1 MSRKNKKQN
10 HKVNFRE
17 VLSKVRLT
25 EHFIDQVRKRFSMEA
40 EELDMTRLKIANPS
54 VKHPVLRNKIIVSK
68 PNIMFAFSEYLNIIV
83 PIDMETS
90 TAITALYLDGRDGY
104 NI

>member
-1 MSRKNKKQN
+1 MSSKSKSKKSRF
-10 HKVNFRE
+10 NFRE
-17 VLSKVRLT
+17 ILSNIRVT
-25 EHFIDQVRKRFSMEA
+25 EHFEDQVKMRFDMSVED
-40 EELDMTRLKIANPS
+40 LDFSRLKIANIA
-54 VKHPVLRNKIIVSK
+54 VKHSVLRNKIITAK

-83 PIDMETS
+83 PIDMQTS

>member
-1 MSRKNKKQN
+1 MSRKNKKQS

-25 EHFIDQVRKRFSMEA
+25 EHFIDQVRKRFGIEA
-40 EELDMTRLKIANPS
+40 EELDFERLKIANTS
-54 VKHPVLRNKIIVSK
+54 VKHSVLRNKITVAK

-83 PIDMETS
+83 PIDMQTS
-90 TAITALYLDGRDGY
+90 TAITALY
-104 NI
+104 